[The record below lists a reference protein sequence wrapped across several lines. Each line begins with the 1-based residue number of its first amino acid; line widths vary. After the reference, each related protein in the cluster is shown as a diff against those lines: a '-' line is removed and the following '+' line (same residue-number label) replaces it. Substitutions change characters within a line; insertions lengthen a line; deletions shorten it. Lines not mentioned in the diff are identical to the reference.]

1 MAEHYNRGISGERL
15 AVEYLISKGY
25 RILAQNFRYL
35 KAEVDIIA
43 QKDNYLVAVEVK
55 TRSSIAFGAPEE
67 FLKPAQIQRIIKA
80 VDYFVTSKDLNV
92 EVRFDIIAIVLST
105 KKPQI
110 EHIENAF
117 YHF

>member
-1 MAEHYNRGISGERL
+1 MAEHNNRGISGERL
-15 AVEYLISKGY
+15 AVDYLISKGY
-25 RILAQNFRYL
+25 DILAQNFRYL

-43 QKDNYLVAVEVK
+43 QKNKCLAAVEVK
-55 TRSSIAFGAPEE
+55 TRSSTAFGAPEE

-80 VDYFVTSKDLNV
+80 VDYFVTSKGLDV

-105 KKPQI
+105 KKPDI

>member
-1 MAEHYNRGISGERL
+1 MSDIYNRGVFGERL
-15 AVEYLISKGY
+15 AVDYLISKGY

-35 KAEVDIIA
+35 KGEVDILA
-43 QKDNYLVAVEVK
+43 QKDNWLAAVEVK
-55 TRSSIAFGAPEE
+55 TRSTSDFGAPEE

-80 VDYFVTSKDLNV
+80 VDHFVVSKDLDL
-92 EVRFDIIAIVLST
+92 EVQFDIIAIILSSKT
-105 KKPQI
+105 PEI

>member
-1 MAEHYNRGISGERL
+1 MSDSYNRGISGEGM

-35 KAEVDIIA
+35 KGEVDILV
-43 QKDNYLVAVEVK
+43 QKDNCLAAVEVK
-55 TRSSIAFGAPEE
+55 TRSTSDFGAPEE
-67 FLKPAQIQRIIKA
+67 FLKPAQIQRIIKT
-80 VDYFVTSKDLNV
+80 VDYFVTSRDLEV
-92 EVRFDIIAIVLST
+92 EVRFDIIAIVLTDQGSEL
-105 KKPQI
+105 

>member
-1 MAEHYNRGISGERL
+1 MSDIYNRGVFGERL

-35 KAEVDIIA
+35 KGEVDILA
-43 QKDNYLVAVEVK
+43 QKDNWLAAVEVK
-55 TRSSIAFGAPEE
+55 TRSTSDFGAPEE

-80 VDYFVTSKDLNV
+80 VDHFVVSKDLDL
-92 EVRFDIIAIVLST
+92 EVQFDIIAIILSSKT
-105 KKPQI
+105 PEI

>member
-92 EVRFDIIAIVLST
+92 EVRFDIIAIVLSS

>member
-1 MAEHYNRGISGERL
+1 
-15 AVEYLISKGY
+15 LISKGY

-55 TRSSIAFGAPEE
+55 TRSSIAFGTPEE

>member
-1 MAEHYNRGISGERL
+1 M
-15 AVEYLISKGY
+15 ISKGY

-55 TRSSIAFGAPEE
+55 TRSSIAFGTPEE